1 MYDNDFKDVMKLYK
15 KCTTKPY
22 SFFVNDTTLPSDNPL
37 RFRCNLLGRTWNVI
51 MVIDEKIRDKQKNI
65 YREAAKI
72 SPLSSDKIDK
82 YEYLTTKE
90 ILSSASNQMI
100 EQAKFTY
107 FLLKK
112 HLENK
117 QKELKSME
125 KIKLK
130 PSNPHDSVM
139 KNYYQ

>member
-1 MYDNDFKDVMKLYK
+1 MA
-15 KCTTKPY
+15 
-22 SFFVNDTTLPSDNPL
+22 
-37 RFRCNLLGRTWNVI
+37 
-51 MVIDEKIRDKQKNI
+51 IDEKIRDKQKNI

-72 SPLSSDKIDK
+72 SPLSWDKIDK

-90 ILSSASNQMI
+90 ISSASNQMI

>member
-1 MYDNDFKDVMKLYK
+1 MA
-15 KCTTKPY
+15 
-22 SFFVNDTTLPSDNPL
+22 
-37 RFRCNLLGRTWNVI
+37 
-51 MVIDEKIRDKQKNI
+51 IDEKIRDKQKNI

-90 ILSSASNQMI
+90 ISSASNQMI

-112 HLENK
+112 
-117 QKELKSME
+117 
-125 KIKLK
+125 I
-130 PSNPHDSVM
+130 
-139 KNYYQ
+139 